1 MRWFIAFLPAVLLA
15 TLTAGCTDH
24 AQPVTQSG
32 RPAAPHLETLVVAPE
47 IVAKERIWDG
57 VVEAVYQAT
66 LSAQTAGRIRELPV
80 DVNDIVQSGQV
91 VARFTDV
98 EQRSGK
104 QQAEAALRSAEA
116 AYAEAQFNF
125 TRIEQMLADELVSRA
140 AYDQAL
146 ARRDAARAALAAA
159 RAAVSG
165 AGEQVEYTLVRAP
178 YAGIVTERQVQVGE
192 AVQPGQPLLSLLSL
206 DRLRL
211 HVEIPQ
217 SEVAAVRAHGR
228 AVVLLDDGR
237 RIEAERV
244 IVFPQADPAT
254 HSFRVR
260 VELPEQET
268 GLQPGAIAKVA
279 FVLGETQRLLLPAST
294 LRQRSEVSTVYVV
307 DADGVVRLRQV
318 RPGHRYGDRVEIL
331 AGLTEGE
338 RVVKDPIA
346 ALTWLAAQRK
356 GEGNG

>member
-1 MRWFIAFLPAVLLA
+1 
-15 TLTAGCTDH
+15 
-24 AQPVTQSG
+24 
-32 RPAAPHLETLVVAPE
+32 E

-178 YAGIVTERQVQVGE
+178 YAGI
-192 AVQPGQPLLSLLSL
+192 
-206 DRLRL
+206 
-211 HVEIPQ
+211 
-217 SEVAAVRAHGR
+217 
-228 AVVLLDDGR
+228 
-237 RIEAERV
+237 
-244 IVFPQADPAT
+244 
-254 HSFRVR
+254 
-260 VELPEQET
+260 
-268 GLQPGAIAKVA
+268 
-279 FVLGETQRLLLPAST
+279 
-294 LRQRSEVSTVYVV
+294 
-307 DADGVVRLRQV
+307 
-318 RPGHRYGDRVEIL
+318 
-331 AGLTEGE
+331 
-338 RVVKDPIA
+338 
-346 ALTWLAAQRK
+346 
-356 GEGNG
+356 